1 MDLKLKILVYRL
13 VHFVSLIKKKL
24 NVIKI
29 VMIVKNYLIFLL
41 NLVRQTNLKI
51 SRLDSLPNTGLK
63 LNCIR
68 VVSM

>member
-13 VHFVSLIKKKL
+13 VHFVSWIKKKL